1 MQRLVLI
8 CAGLAA
14 ICAVSRV
21 ALKKKRAERA
31 GAGNKVNCGN
41 GGNCGNCAPCGGSTV
56 EPTFTAD
63 EPELAKKPVNRGMR
77 AVGLILALLLF
88 CTAAVLGGTAL
99 VRVGSDAGEITGP
112 VEAEFVRANTAEE
125 EGYDEDNTVCRVE
138 YTSDTTDAVLAVEYS
153 YEEWEALPEGHR
165 LTGYV
170 YHSEKKN
177 ADVAFAA
184 VSDDATVRAGLREVM
199 TDREAMRLNVALALL
214 LVSVGTV
221 IMSCGW
227 QFYSAYEKIW
237 FLSILVLAAVFG
249 ILFPE
254 EDCNG
259 ISGIAIMALY
269 LLDTL
274 LNIWCE
280 LLISKQSKWNFI
292 VSVFV
297 EIAEIGIC
305 VLLRYRFATMA
316 TTLFFWLPIDIISFV
331 NWHRHP
337 DRREEELTV
346 VRTLRGWQEALVL
359 VGIAV
364 WTFGLGYLLTRLDVG
379 TDLFGGNEILAT
391 LVIYLDACASAVGV
405 ANGLF
410 ILFRFREQWIAW
422 ITCAIL
428 EAVINVLSG
437 QFVLLVLKAG
447 YVTNSIY
454 GYVKWT
460 KYIKGAEEA
469 KECAKGCAKGNF

>member
-1 MQRLVLI
+1 MSVMQKLVLI

-14 ICAVSRV
+14 LCAVSRIS
-21 ALKKKRAERA
+21 LKKKRSERA
-31 GAGNKVNCGN
+31 ETAEEPEQPELQAAKPSGRGLRTLGLLLALVLFALGAG
-41 GGNCGNCAPCGGSTV
+41 
-56 EPTFTAD
+56 
-63 EPELAKKPVNRGMR
+63 
-77 AVGLILALLLF
+77 
-88 CTAAVLGGTAL
+88 LGGVAL
-99 VRVGSDAGEITGP
+99 FRIGSDAGEITGP
-112 VEAEFVRANTAEE
+112 VAAEFVRANTAEDE
-125 EGYDEDNTVCRVE
+125 DYSEDNTVCRVE
-138 YTSDTTDAVLAVEYS
+138 YTSDATDAVLAVSYS
-153 YEEWEALPEGHR
+153 YAEWEALPEGHR
-165 LTGYV
+165 LTGYF
-170 YHSEKKN
+170 YRSEKQN
-177 ADVAFAA
+177 VEVAFASEA
-184 VSDDATVRAGLREVM
+184 DAATVRAGLREAM
-199 TDREAMRLNVALALL
+199 TDRESLRLNFALALL
-214 LVSVGTV
+214 LVSIGAV
-221 IMSCGW
+221 IMTCGW
-227 QFYSAYEKIW
+227 RFYSVYEKIW

-297 EIAEIGIC
+297 ELAEIGIC

-316 TTLFFWLPIDIISFV
+316 TTLFFWLPIDMISFV

-359 VGIAV
+359 IGIAV
-364 WTFGLGYLLTRLDVG
+364 WTFGLGYLLTRLDIG
-379 TDLFGGNEILAT
+379 TDLFGGNEFLAT

-410 ILFRFREQWIAW
+410 ILFRFREQWVAW

-428 EAVINVLSG
+428 EAAINILSG
-437 QFVLLVLKAG
+437 QYVLLALKAG
-447 YVTNSIY
+447 YLTNSVY
-454 GYVKWT
+454 GYIKWT
-460 KYIKGAEEA
+460 RYIRTAESCKATGKGAGA
-469 KECAKGCAKGNF
+469 LSQA